1 MVPVFTFCCSE
12 SNDIVVCCSSSDIPH
27 SGVSVELGVIQVVTK
42 PSKIQIRELG
52 LFFNGSGRLYR

>member
-1 MVPVFTFCCSE
+1 M
-12 SNDIVVCCSSSDIPH
+12 VCCSSSDIPH